1 MGVGTHDY
9 HLHYS
14 IEFDYWSANMLFL
27 GPGSDSNTDLRAT
40 HVVEYLSLSMISS
53 FQFGLIL
60 GSFMT
65 FWGPTGLFLGL
76 G

>member
-1 MGVGTHDY
+1 
-9 HLHYS
+9 
-14 IEFDYWSANMLFL
+14 MLFL
-27 GPGSDSNTDLRAT
+27 GPGSDSNTDLGPT
-40 HVVEYLSLSMISS
+40 HLVEYLSLSMISS